1 MDNAARFGHSA
12 RVSIPDPAELIKL
25 LDCHATATAIAAADA
40 LRGGAEVTAE
50 ESKPLPGD
58 HFAAIYRRRRR
69 HVTSIGL
76 DVQGLDEAIARFD
89 QAAEVSGLV
98 TISAA
103 DRNYSV
109 FMAPGASGAVVACL
123 STPAK

>member
-1 MDNAARFGHSA
+1 M
-12 RVSIPDPAELIKL
+12 SIPDPAVLIEL
-25 LDCHATATAIAAADA
+25 LDCHATVTAIAAADA
-40 LRGGAEVTAE
+40 LRGGAVVTGE
-50 ESKPLPGD
+50 ESEPLPGD

-69 HVTSIGL
+69 DVTSIGL
-76 DVQGLDEAIARFD
+76 DVHELDDAIARFE
-89 QAAEVSGLV
+89 QAAEVNGLV

-109 FMAPGASGAVVACL
+109 FMAPGASGTVVACL